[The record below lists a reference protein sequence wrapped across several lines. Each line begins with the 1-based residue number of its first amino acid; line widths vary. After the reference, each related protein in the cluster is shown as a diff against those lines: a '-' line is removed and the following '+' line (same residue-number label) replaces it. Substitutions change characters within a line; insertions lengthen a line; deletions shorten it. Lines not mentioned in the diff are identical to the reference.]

1 MEHNGKWQ
9 YFFFASVISTLAS
22 YPQKHVKKY
31 LKIRKL
37 QSSYL
42 AAICA
47 RDRYDWY
54 ESACGWL
61 CGKSNPGNLDL
72 PIISNHLCMP
82 GNTLLTLTTVMIGR
96 LSRHVGLKHYVHGCI
111 ITTGNQTGSMAM
123 HHFFLRYFSQKPHM
137 AIFSPQPSIQK
148 EMTATWFIE
157 NH

>member
-1 MEHNGKWQ
+1 MAVFIFSTCNFHI
-9 YFFFASVISTLAS
+9 SVVSTKAR
-22 YPQKHVKKY
+22 KKC
-31 LKIRKL
+31 LRLRHLRSHMRKL

-47 RDRYDWY
+47 RDRSDWY

-61 CGKSNPGNLDL
+61 CGKSNPGNLDF

-111 ITTGNQTGSMAM
+111 ITTGNQTGSMAV
-123 HHFFLRYFSQKPHM
+123 HHFICSGHSRYFSQKPHK
-137 AIFSPQPSIQK
+137 AIFFPQPK
-148 EMTATWFIE
+148 R
-157 NH
+157 NRL